1 MGGKSSNRV
10 KKTLRERFGAV
21 RTWQLIIILVPLL
34 FLTATLLRFDHLRM
48 AELRQAVFT
57 ADASDNDEQIHTAL
71 LALRDFVY
79 THTVINV
86 TEVNGVQSIFFGT
99 GPFYLE
105 HQYLRAANAAI
116 EQAKSELIT
125 EENPHRDVY
134 ATIEETCQAQ
144 AVNWNAYLTCWTSEI
159 ERYPVEVTPVTNI
172 AAKVPSTELYRHN
185 YASPLW
191 STTPAGFAMLASVIV
206 AIIIIIRFVIW
217 CALKLALAFLQKS

>member
-34 FLTATLLRFDHLRM
+34 FLTATLLRFNHLRM
-48 AELRQAVFT
+48 SELRAAVFA
-57 ADASDNDEQIHTAL
+57 ADEAEDDEQIRTSL
-71 LALRDFVY
+71 IALRDFVY
-79 THTVINV
+79 SHTVVNV
-86 TEVNGVQSIFFGT
+86 VESNGVQSIIFGT

-125 EENPHRDVY
+125 DDNPHRDVY
-134 ATIEETCQAQ
+134 ATIEATCQPQ
-144 AVNWNAYLTCWTSEI
+144 AVSWNAYLNCWTSEM
-159 ERYPVEVTPVTNI
+159 EKYPVEIVPSTNI

-191 STTPAGFAMLASVIV
+191 SPTPAGFAMLASAIIL
-206 AIIIIIRFVIW
+206 IIIIVRFVIW
-217 CALKLALAFLQKS
+217 CALKLALVFLQKA

>member
-48 AELRQAVFT
+48 SELRAAVFA
-57 ADASDNDEQIHTAL
+57 ADEAEDDEQIRTTL
-71 LALRDFVY
+71 IALRDFVY
-79 THTVINV
+79 SHTVVNV
-86 TEVNGVQSIFFGT
+86 VESNGVQSIIFGT

-125 EENPHRDVY
+125 DDNPHRDG
-134 ATIEETCQAQ
+134 
-144 AVNWNAYLTCWTSEI
+144 
-159 ERYPVEVTPVTNI
+159 P
-172 AAKVPSTELYRHN
+172 EL
-185 YASPLW
+185 
-191 STTPAGFAMLASVIV
+191 
-206 AIIIIIRFVIW
+206 IRSG
-217 CALKLALAFLQKS
+217 Q